1 MTKKS
6 AIFILLLLSCLPAR
20 AGQVSFRHLGTAEG
34 LSHGTVLSIV
44 QDHQGKMWFAT
55 HDGLNC
61 YDGYKFSVYRH
72 VQEDSRSLAYN
83 YVRTLLVDS
92 ESVLW
97 ISDGSCVS
105 RYDSGTDGF
114 FNYESP
120 RSRNVMALDE
130 FSADALLVAFS
141 NSLWTFDKHSGE
153 FSDSRIPDGIK
164 KVQARSFAKD
174 GQLLYIG
181 TAAGDLYSWDLAGGD
196 IRRFS
201 LQGNTA
207 MVRCI
212 LPHNGQIWV
221 GTDGNGLFRLD
232 PLTAETVRYGVED
245 GLVSV
250 HIRALCLD
258 SAQKIWIGT
267 YCGLDIY
274 DGSSFTHCLW
284 SASDGVSL
292 SNNSIRSLACDS
304 QGGLWVGTYYGAI
317 SYSHPLRPEFTHTV
331 PAVPGHEFPDN
342 RISFI
347 AQISEDEVLL
357 ANGYSG
363 AMRYDL
369 QTGKSSYIKIPGGE
383 QGTNDIKAIFA
394 DTANSRIWFGG
405 NFGGLSVMNA
415 ASGVMRHYDS
425 LPSGV
430 YCITPKDAGTL
441 YVCTSS
447 GLYTVD
453 RRSGAARPEGNFDP
467 KLKVRVISKDSK
479 GRVWAGGAFGI
490 RLFADDTSYEDITTP
505 ELDGISRV
513 SCLLETSAG
522 QQFIGT
528 DYGLYSFSKDGVLS
542 FFSTHDGLPNNVI
555 CSVSEDAFGLVWI
568 STDNG
573 ICRFNPFTGAFRS
586 YGPRDGLLFPRFI
599 ANSACLLSDGRLL
612 LGSSE
617 GLVSFVP
624 ESIKDDPFSPEPV
637 IWKVKAAGSLL
648 TPSEKGVELC
658 LGNDPLIITFSTM
671 NYLSGGRDRFKYRL
685 RGYERKWHHVIAENE
700 AEYLN
705 LPAGRYVFEL
715 MAANDEGVWNNSM
728 VKLPV
733 SVRREWLH
741 SPAAHIILVLLVL
754 AISVFV
760 TVLLLRR
767 RREPGPEPEPEK
779 ELTPEEAFLRK
790 AEEIVDAN
798 LANDG
803 FSVTDIARELGI
815 SRSGLYVR
823 MKQVTGVSVLEFI
836 RRRRFGK
843 ACELLG
849 EGRLT
854 VAEVGYAVGFGSPT
868 YFSRAFKKYY
878 GSLPTEYINKSKN
891 TKK

>member
-1 MTKKS
+1 MTKKTI
-6 AIFILLLLSCLPAR
+6 IFILLVLSCLSSP
-20 AGQVSFRHLGTAEG
+20 AGQISFRHLGTAEG

-44 QDHQGKMWFAT
+44 QDGQGKMWFAT

-61 YDGYKFSVYRH
+61 YDGYKFSIYRH
-72 VQEDSRSLAYN
+72 IPEDARSLAHN
-83 YVRTLLVDS
+83 YVRALLIDS

-105 RYDSGTDGF
+105 RYDGSIDGF

-130 FSADALLVAFS
+130 FSPDALLVAFS
-141 NSLWTFDKHSGE
+141 NSLWTFDKRRGE
-153 FSDSRIPDGIK
+153 FSDGQIPDGIK
-164 KVQARSFAKD
+164 KVQARAFAKD
-174 GQLLYIG
+174 GQVMYIG

-196 IRRFS
+196 IRRFH
-201 LQGNTA
+201 LHGNNA

-212 LPHNGQIWV
+212 LPENGRIWV

-232 PLTAETVRYGVED
+232 PLTAEACHFGLED
-245 GLVSV
+245 GLVSE

-267 YCGLDIY
+267 YGGLDIF

-284 SASDGVSL
+284 SASDGGSL
-292 SNNSIRSLACDS
+292 SNNSIRSLACDN

-317 SYSHPLRPEFTHTV
+317 NYSHPLRPEFTHTA
-331 PAVPGHEFPDN
+331 PEIPGQEFPDN

-347 AQISEDEVLL
+347 ARISEDEVLL

-363 AMRYDL
+363 VMRFNL
-369 QTGKSSYIKIPGGE
+369 QTKKSSYIKIPGGE
-383 QGTNDIKAIFA
+383 RGTNDIKAIFA
-394 DTANSRIWFGG
+394 DMANGRIWFGG
-405 NFGGLSVMNA
+405 NFGGLNVMA
-415 ASGVMRHYDS
+415 VASGAMRHYDA

-430 YCITPKDAGTL
+430 YCITPRDARTL
-441 YVCTSS
+441 YICTSS
-447 GLYTVD
+447 GLYIAD
-453 RRSGAARPEGNFDP
+453 RRTGGVSLETRIDP
-467 KLKVRVISKDSK
+467 NLKVRVISKDSR
-479 GRVWAGGAFGI
+479 GRIWAGGAYGV
-490 RLFADDTSYEDITTP
+490 RLFADDISFEDITTP
-505 ELDGISRV
+505 ELSGISRV

-528 DYGLYSFSKDGVLS
+528 DNGLYRFSKDGELS
-542 FFSTHDGLPNNVI
+542 YFSTLDGLPNNVI

-573 ICRFNPFTGAFRS
+573 LCRFNPFTRAFRP
-586 YGPRDGLLFPRFI
+586 YGPSDGLLFPRFI

-637 IWKVKAAGSLL
+637 IWKVKAAGNLL
-648 TPSEKGVELC
+648 VPSEKGVELRR
-658 LGNDPLIITFSTM
+658 GSDPLAITFSTM

-685 RGYERKWHHVIAENE
+685 RGYERKWHHVIGENE
-700 AEYLN
+700 AEYFS

-715 MAANDEGVWNNSM
+715 LAANDEGAWNNTM

-733 SVRREWLH
+733 HVRREWLH
-741 SPAAHIILVLLVL
+741 SAAAHIFLVLFVLTLSVL
-754 AISVFV
+754 A
-760 TVLLLRR
+760 TVLILRR
-767 RREPGPEPEPEK
+767 RREDAPEPEK
-779 ELTPEEAFLRK
+779 ELTPEEDFLRK
-790 AEEIVDAN
+790 AEQIVDAN
-798 LANDG
+798 LANDD

-815 SRSGLYVR
+815 SRSGLYAR
-823 MKQVTGVSVLEFI
+823 MKQVSGVSVLEFI

-843 ACELLG
+843 ACTLLG

-854 VAEVGYAVGFGSPT
+854 VAEVGYAVGFASPT

-878 GSLPTEYINKSKN
+878 GVLPTEYINKTKH